1 MTGRIKGLTLEA
13 LPLLSL
19 VMVLKLCCSSAYAQS
34 TPLSL
39 GSHLTT
45 HEIVKNLEDRDIAR
59 AQALHRF
66 EGTRVYNLH
75 YRGFPHDYDA
85 EMVVNVTFQAPARKE
100 FTVVSQSGSRYI
112 VEHVFKRMLDAE
124 KEATEEQSRTALNEQ
139 NYQFVLLG
147 YETSPDGSRY
157 VLSVTPKSN
166 NRFLY
171 RGLVWVD
178 ATDFAAVK
186 IEVEP
191 GQNPSFW
198 IKRSNIQHS
207 YRKID
212 GFWLPAEN
220 HSQSFLRIGGRAE
233 LAIDYRDYKITQVDP
248 MPIPQ
253 SAARDSRSQPLDGRF
268 CALGTADSSSIC
280 PVPAGV
286 LRPPSPPLT
295 LTESGNR
302 R

>member
-1 MTGRIKGLTLEA
+1 MTVRIKGLTLEA
-13 LPLLSL
+13 LPFLLL
-19 VMVLKLCCSSAYAQS
+19 VMVAKLCCSSAYAQS
-34 TPLSL
+34 MPVSVA
-39 GSHLTT
+39 SHLTP
-45 HEIVKNLEDRDIAR
+45 HEIVKNLQDRDNAR

-85 EMVVNVTFQAPARKE
+85 EMVVNVSFQAPARKE
-100 FTVVSQSGSRYI
+100 FTVVSRSGSKYI
-112 VEHVFKRMLDAE
+112 VEHVFRRMLDGE

-157 VLSVTPKSN
+157 ILSVTPKSN
-166 NRFLY
+166 NKFLY
-171 RGLVWVD
+171 RGIVWVD
-178 ATDFAAVK
+178 ATDFAAVR
-186 IEVEP
+186 IEAEP

-198 IKRSNIQHS
+198 IKKSAIQHT
-207 YRKID
+207 YKKID

-233 LAIDYRDYKITQVDP
+233 LAIDYRDYKITQSDLL
-248 MPIPQ
+248 PIPQ
-253 SAARDSRSQPLDGRF
+253 NAAATPVRNPLTGASAPWALPTAVPFAQLQQGASVRSN
-268 CALGTADSSSIC
+268 
-280 PVPAGV
+280 
-286 LRPPSPPLT
+286 PPLT
-295 LTESGNR
+295 LTESGDR